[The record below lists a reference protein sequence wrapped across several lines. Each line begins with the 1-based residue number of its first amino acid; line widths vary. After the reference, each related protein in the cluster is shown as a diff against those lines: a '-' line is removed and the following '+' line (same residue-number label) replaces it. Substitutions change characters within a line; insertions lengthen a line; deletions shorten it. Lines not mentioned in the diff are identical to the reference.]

1 METATAPTIEK
12 AAAVDMLRRYISQRS
27 GIDRR
32 NYQRDY
38 RDADGYR
45 AFRADYR
52 EILRDGRD
60 ARRLL
65 EFIAGRDGITAAD
78 IVSARNGNGRLE
90 FERIAETVNG
100 WRLSYTAGQYF
111 ATEYRAAACNL
122 LAGIVRRYFLA
133 CGYSPEHMRREIV
146 GTFGRGIAGRWFA

>member
-12 AAAVDMLRRYISQRS
+12 AAAVDMLRRYIGQRS
-27 GIDRR
+27 GIIRG
-32 NYQRDY
+32 NYMRDY

-60 ARRLL
+60 ARRML

-90 FERIAETVNG
+90 FEHTAAG
-100 WRLSYTAGQYF
+100 WRLDYCAGQYF
-111 ATEYRAAACNL
+111 ATEYRAAACGL
-122 LAGIVRRYFLA
+122 LAGIIRRHFAA

-146 GTFGRGIAGRWFA
+146 GVVGRGIAGRWFR

>member
-12 AAAVDMLRRYISQRS
+12 AAAVDMLRRYIGQRS

-90 FERIAETVNG
+90 FERVANG
-100 WRLSYTAGQYF
+100 WRLDYCAGQYF
-111 ATEYRAAACNL
+111 ATEYRAAACDL
-122 LAGIVRRYFLA
+122 LAGIIWRYFRDGGNA
-133 CGYSPEHMRREIV
+133 PAPSYIRREAV
-146 GTFGRGIAGRWFA
+146 EHFGRGIAGRWFR

>member
-1 METATAPTIEK
+1 METATAPTIPK
-12 AAAVDMLRRYISQRS
+12 AAAVDMLRRYIATRS

-45 AFRADYR
+45 AFMADYR

-65 EFIAGRDGITAAD
+65 AFIDGRDGISAAD
-78 IVSARNGNGRLE
+78 ILSASNGNGRLC
-90 FERIAETVNG
+90 FERIDGTANG
-100 WRLSYTAGQYF
+100 WRLNYTAGQYF
-111 ATEYRAAACNL
+111 ATEYRAAACGL
-122 LAGIVRRYFLA
+122 LAGIIWRYLRDDGNTAADIRRIA
-133 CGYSPEHMRREIV
+133 AGY
-146 GTFGRGIAGRWFA
+146 FGRGIAARWFN